1 MRRCKYPF
9 KIPVTAKLSRTITKS
24 HKYLEI
30 AQKGRCSLGIGSF
43 TFMVISRALYR
54 ECGQCT
60 LSVART
66 PQVPLSPL
74 HLILL
79 LCGWPCSKPSPYAE
93 NSKSPPVLIY
103 NPRGSLLLS
112 TTLWT
117 QVPQTWHPK
126 PSSSYSLPSQ
136 PSLGIRPELV
146 PKQWPYLS
154 KWQKHPTHKNMTSFQ
169 SSDPLK
175 AKPSPVPRPT
185 WQAVSAHNPLAFAT
199 SSPGALSVL
208 LCRLPHLAPWLC
220 LGSSQLVPQSIRR
233 KFIKCSVSA
242 SFSHGFPCCTTRT
255 QGPRHSYL

>member
-1 MRRCKYPF
+1 MQIPF
-9 KIPVTAKLSRTITKS
+9 QNTSNHQVIKNHYQESQIPRDSSEREMQPRYWLF
-24 HKYLEI
+24 HLYGHLPW
-30 AQKGRCSLGIGSF
+30 
-43 TFMVISRALYR
+43 ALYR

-60 LSVART
+60 MSVART
-66 PQVPLSPL
+66 PQVRLSPL

-175 AKPSPVPRPT
+175 AKPSSVPRPT

-199 SSPGALSVL
+199 SSQVPY
-208 LCRLPHLAPWLC
+208 LCCCA
-220 LGSSQLVPQSIRR
+220 
-233 KFIKCSVSA
+233 
-242 SFSHGFPCCTTRT
+242 GF
-255 QGPRHSYL
+255 LI

>member
-1 MRRCKYPF
+1 MQIPF
-9 KIPVTAKLSRTITKS
+9 QNTSNHQVIKNHYQESQIPRDSSEREMQPRYWLF
-24 HKYLEI
+24 HFYGHLPW
-30 AQKGRCSLGIGSF
+30 
-43 TFMVISRALYR
+43 ALYR

-79 LCGWPCSKPSPYAE
+79 LRGWPCSKPSPYAE

-199 SSPGALSVL
+199 SSQVPY
-208 LCRLPHLAPWLC
+208 LCC
-220 LGSSQLVPQSIRR
+220 
-233 KFIKCSVSA
+233 CA
-242 SFSHGFPCCTTRT
+242 SF
-255 QGPRHSYL
+255 LI